1 MTGKFLDKKTK
12 HKIGFTEA
20 AERGLIQPQLLDM
33 LKKTVGIKGDKKKEL
48 TLLEAV
54 TEGRIDTHSGLLV
67 DPNTTNT
74 VPMDKALQM
83 NLITPL
89 GAAILK
95 SLMNITVTTAT
106 VTQTVRRTI
115 KVSSAEMDEGV
126 ITFQEALRRGLIDD
140 STGIFTHPETG
151 KELPLDEA
159 ITLGLLK
166 LSPSSSVKSSPMNQ
180 PESRMSR
187 QSVSKGGR
195 FSPEKDSSGHR
206 NPESG
211 QHEHPDKS
219 RASPKRT
226 IKPGTSVRKDSQV
239 ESLQTSF
246 EGIVKTLFFYQIPNL
261 ISSVKLYIIPYF
273 ILIIELFNYVIFEI
287 KEFTLLICN

>member
-1 MTGKFLDKKTK
+1 
-12 HKIGFTEA
+12 
-20 AERGLIQPQLLDM
+20 M

-273 ILIIELFNYVIFEI
+273 ILIIELFNYVRVYFIN
-287 KEFTLLICN
+287 L